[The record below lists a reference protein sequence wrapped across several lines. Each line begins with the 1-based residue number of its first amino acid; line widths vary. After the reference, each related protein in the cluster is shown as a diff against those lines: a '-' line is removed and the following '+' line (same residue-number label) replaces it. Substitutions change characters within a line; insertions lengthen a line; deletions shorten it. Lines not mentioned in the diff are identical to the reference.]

1 MGQPAQVTVRP
12 PQLKPSSKKRT
23 RLWLLLIPLLCFLFI
38 STPRLRLVG
47 LGEET
52 QHSSPASPEPA
63 FPDLP
68 RHCAAIPPISSAVF
82 EARRNTLA
90 KRLHQL
96 GAAAYIAEP
105 SSSAAYYFNV
115 SDAHWRLSERPLLFV
130 VTPSV
135 SGANRGRDGMSDA
148 GDISANVSILTP
160 KFEATRAKLLPLSP
174 SAYIQWAE
182 EEDPFAVLFD
192 ALRLPSNSTVF
203 IDGNARLFVADGLQ
217 RALPHGQVQ
226 NAPLQVVEIR
236 ERKTSEE
243 INILKCANEATL
255 LAIRATHK
263 RMHIGMHESDA
274 RALVAWALAAV
285 GLERAG
291 CLTLFGENAALPHG
305 SGTNRVLQKEDF
317 ALFDCTGQ
325 LHGYWSDVTRTFA
338 LPDSSIPDDHLA
350 IWHHV
355 HAAQS
360 LARVATYPGALTN
373 HPDIVARAR
382 LMLDGYGP
390 YFTHRLGHGIG
401 LDVHES
407 PYLRGVPAAQATR
420 IQTGHT
426 FSDEP
431 GVYIE
436 GKVGVRLEDCMVV
449 EQGAPYATFL
459 TAGVGG
465 AALSPWEP

>member
-1 MGQPAQVTVRP
+1 MGQPAQISARP
-12 PQLKPSSKKRT
+12 SQLKPSSKKRT
-23 RLWLLLIPLLCFLFI
+23 HLWLLLIPLLCFLSI
-38 STPRLRLVG
+38 STPRLGLVG

-52 QHSSPASPEPA
+52 QRSSPPSPEPA

-68 RHCAAIPPISSAVF
+68 RHCAAIPAISTSTF

-90 KRLHQL
+90 KRLRQL

-135 SGANRGRDGMSDA
+135 SATADRD

-182 EEDPFAVLFD
+182 EQDPFAVLFD

-203 IDGNARLFVADGLQ
+203 IDGSARLFVADGLQ

-226 NAPLQVVEIR
+226 NAPPQVVEIR
-236 ERKTSEE
+236 ERKTVEE

-263 RMHIGMHESDA
+263 RMRIGMHESDA
-274 RALVAWALAAV
+274 RELVAGALAAV
-285 GLERAG
+285 GLEHAG

-325 LHGYWSDVTRTFA
+325 LHGYWSDVTRTVA
-338 LPDSSIPDDHLA
+338 LPDSSIPEDHLA

-382 LMLDGYGP
+382 LMLDGYAP

-407 PYLRGVPAAQATR
+407 PYLRGVPAAQATL

-449 EQGAPYATFL
+449 EEGAPYATFL

>member
-1 MGQPAQVTVRP
+1 MGQPAQVPSRT
-12 PQLKPSSKKRT
+12 PQLEPNSKNRT
-23 RLWLLLIPLLCFLFI
+23 RLWLLIPLLCFI
-38 STPRLRLVG
+38 SLSTLRLGLVG
-47 LGEET
+47 PLT
-52 QHSSPASPEPA
+52 QRSQPASTEPA

-68 RHCAAIPPISSAVF
+68 RHCTAIPPISSSVL

-115 SDAHWRLSERPLLFV
+115 SEAHWRLSERPLLFV

-135 SGANRGRDGMSDA
+135 DGVSDE
-148 GDISANVSILTP
+148 GDVTANVSLLTP

-192 ALRLPSNSTVF
+192 ALHLPSNSTVY
-203 IDGNARLFVADGLQ
+203 IDGNARFFVADGLQ
-217 RALPHGQVQ
+217 RALPRGQVQ
-226 NAPLQVVEIR
+226 NAPPQVVEIR
-236 ERKTSEE
+236 ERKTPEE
-243 INILKCANEATL
+243 ISILRCANEATL

-274 RALVAWALAAV
+274 RELVAGALAAV

-305 SGTNRVLQKEDF
+305 SGTNRVLKKEDF

-325 LHGYWSDVTRTFA
+325 LHGYWSDVTRTLA
-338 LPDSSIPDDHLA
+338 LPESSIPDDHLA

-360 LARVATYPGALTN
+360 LARLATYPGALTN

-382 LMLDGYGP
+382 LALDGYGP
-390 YFTHRLGHGIG
+390 FFTHRLGHGIG

-407 PYLRGVPAAQATR
+407 PYLRGVPVSQATL

-426 FSDEP
+426 FSNEP

-449 EQGAPYATFL
+449 EEGASYATFL